1 MKTIKRILWILSII
15 PWLLSF
21 VFIAYCVFLPYL
33 IIYSF
38 NKDYDGYMSDMVDKA
53 LDFSTDWCDNIF
65 NLFPNDKIEH
75 VDTIKEQRFKKL
87 KYLNKK
93 WYNIF

>member
-1 MKTIKRILWILSII
+1 MWILSII

-21 VFIAYCVFLPYL
+21 VFIAHGVFLPYL

-38 NKDYDGYMSDMVDKA
+38 NKDYDGYMSDMVDKV
-53 LDFSTDWCDNIF
+53 LDFNADWSDHIF
-65 NLFPNDKIEH
+65 NLLPKIEH